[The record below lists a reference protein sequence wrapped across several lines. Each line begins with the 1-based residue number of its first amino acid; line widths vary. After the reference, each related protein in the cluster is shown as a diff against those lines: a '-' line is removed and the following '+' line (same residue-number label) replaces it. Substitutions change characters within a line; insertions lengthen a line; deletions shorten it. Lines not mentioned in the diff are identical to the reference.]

1 MAKQFKYK
9 ALNKITN
16 KTVVGFMEAPTEIA
30 VDKILSDNNL
40 MLISCSEN
48 KPSVL
53 NILNQRIT
61 TKDLITLFITLEQLE
76 KAGVPLIESI
86 GDMKN
91 YTTSQILKD
100 VVQDLY
106 ESLKN
111 GLLLSEAMAKHPK
124 VFDEVSVSLVV
135 MGEKTGALANSFL
148 NIIDNL
154 KWSAEIKRKITKAIK
169 GPLSTLVLMLIIA
182 LIMLKFVVPTVLS
195 FVTGQDLEM
204 PRATLALIATSD
216 FIGRNFAYIISIP
229 IIIFII
235 IKLLCKNYKCATA
248 IDTLKI
254 KMPILGT
261 VIQKIELS
269 RFAKFF
275 GLTFNAGIP
284 VLECIDITIQVVQNK
299 RIKEEIKDI
308 KQKLVSG
315 MCISRTLQQSPYFSP
330 IVVRMFKIGE
340 DTGDMLN
347 ALINVNYFYET
358 EINDSIDMVIESL
371 KPMILFLMGGLL
383 SWIIVGV
390 FGPIYGNFANIL

>member
-16 KTVVGFMEAPTEIA
+16 KTVVGLVEAPTEMA
-30 VDKILSDNNL
+30 VDKILSENSL
-40 MLISCSEN
+40 MLISCKEN

-100 VVQDLY
+100 VMQDLY

-111 GLLLSEAMAKHPK
+111 GLLLSEAMSKHKK
-124 VFDEVSVSLVV
+124 VFDEVSVSLVA

-154 KWSAEIKRKITKAIK
+154 KWSANIKRKISKAIK
-169 GPLSTLVLMLIIA
+169 GPIGTLVLMLIIA
-182 LIMLKFVVPTVLS
+182 LVMLKFVVPSVLS
-195 FVTGQDLEM
+195 FISGQDLEM
-204 PRATLALIATSD
+204 PGATLALIATSD
-216 FIGRNFAYIISIP
+216 FIGRNFAYIVSIP
-229 IIIFII
+229 ITIFFIV
-235 IKLLCKNYKCATA
+235 KMLCKNYKFATNVDL
-248 IDTLKI
+248 IKI
-254 KMPILGT
+254 KMPVLGS

-269 RFAKFF
+269 RFSKFF
-275 GLTFNAGIP
+275 GLTFNSGIP
-284 VLECIDITIQVVQNK
+284 VLECIDITIKVVQNK

-308 KQKLVSG
+308 KQKLISG
-315 MCISRTLQQSPYFSP
+315 MCISKTLQQSPYFSP

-340 DTGDMLN
+340 DTGDMLS
-347 ALINVNYFYET
+347 ALANINYFYET
-358 EINDSIDMVIESL
+358 EIDDAIDAVIESI

-390 FGPIYGNFANIL
+390 FGPIYGNFANIM

>member
-16 KTVVGFMEAPTEIA
+16 KTVIGLVEAPTEMA
-30 VDKILSDNNL
+30 VDKILSENSL
-40 MLISCSEN
+40 MLISCKEN

-100 VVQDLY
+100 VMQDLY

-111 GLLLSEAMAKHPK
+111 GLLLSEAMSKHKK
-124 VFDEVSVSLVV
+124 VFDEVSVSLVA

-154 KWSAEIKRKITKAIK
+154 KWSANIKRKISKAIK
-169 GPLSTLVLMLIIA
+169 GPIGTLVLMLIIA
-182 LIMLKFVVPTVLS
+182 LVMLKFVVPSVLS
-195 FVTGQDLEM
+195 FISGQDLEM
-204 PRATLALIATSD
+204 PGATLALIATSD
-216 FIGRNFAYIISIP
+216 FIGRNFAYIVSIP
-229 IIIFII
+229 ITIFFIV
-235 IKLLCKNYKCATA
+235 KMLCKNYKFATNVDL
-248 IDTLKI
+248 IKI
-254 KMPILGT
+254 KMPVLGS

-269 RFAKFF
+269 RFSKFF
-275 GLTFNAGIP
+275 GLTFNSGIP
-284 VLECIDITIQVVQNK
+284 VLECIDITIKVVQNK

-308 KQKLVSG
+308 KQKLISG
-315 MCISRTLQQSPYFSP
+315 MCISKTLQQSPYFSP

-340 DTGDMLN
+340 DTGDMLS
-347 ALINVNYFYET
+347 ALANINYFYET
-358 EINDSIDMVIESL
+358 EIDDAIDAVIESI

-390 FGPIYGNFANIL
+390 FGPIYGNFANIM